1 MPDTLVSRKRIC
13 NRLELSGGHSG
24 LDCGGQPIKEVFYR
38 GFGDAG
44 EQGLV
49 HGPPNEPE
57 RWLVPSADG
66 KLRLLGSQR
75 SQFQFRVEHGE
86 ESFRSGR
93 APGDREPGSLGTHDR
108 LSNLDLDVL
117 GNPMAIQGKAD
128 LGHEMLAAIIRNDG

>member
-75 SQFQFRVEHGE
+75 SQFQLCLQHGE
-86 ESFRSGR
+86 KACWSSG
-93 APGDREPGSLGTHDR
+93 APGDRDPGSLGTHRR

-117 GNPMAIQGKAD
+117 RNPMAV
-128 LGHEMLAAIIRNDG
+128 